1 MTRDV
6 IYLSGC
12 VYLLANG
19 NGYYQATLNS
29 LHHLHMIWEE

>member
-1 MTRDV
+1 MTRDKDISV
-6 IYLSGC
+6 WIGGC

-29 LHHLHMIWEE
+29 LNHLHM